1 MNDAFS
7 RLGKAFWRLIPAN
20 PILVRVVQGGS
31 RRSRHLWIR
40 FAYLGILMVVVL
52 FAMTQISG
60 SATLVDLAKSA
71 SQMFM
76 GASIAQLALMCFLAP
91 MFTAGAITQERDA
104 QTYNI
109 LLTTPLSNAQIVLGT
124 LTSRLYFVL
133 VLLLAGLPIF
143 LIMMI
148 YGGVRVTQIVQSAA
162 IAGSTAIITGS
173 LAICISMIRVGTRK
187 TIFSFYMMIAFYLF
201 AVYALGQWSNTWIS
215 EAPRGVNGN
224 QLSWLASFHP
234 FLSLD
239 VALNRMPAPDP
250 AALVGR
256 NALQRYF
263 LATPQN
269 AYVLMTLSISIV
281 LVIIS
286 MFFVRRAKDSET
298 SLLSRIFSRGARREG
313 DEIRRKPRN
322 VWKNPVAWREAT
334 SRASAATKGF
344 LQIVLLG
351 GGVLGAI
358 ALLVNHISTG
368 DVAATRNYLSAVLTV
383 ELGMILLVATNTA
396 ASALTKERESLSMDI
411 LLTTPLTSKY
421 IVWGKLRGLVTFTV
435 PLLAIPVITTML
447 FSVHGLF
454 VDPDKRVVQIETA
467 FLIGTMMF
475 GYAAGACIWGLNRS
489 LHGRKTVQ
497 AVMVAVGVMVV
508 VGLIMHFIAD
518 AIVVKSRQ
526 ASGFVAPFTPFTCI
540 STMIDP
546 VRAFDSKSDFQP
558 HVNELRV
565 WFMIGTAAAFTAW
578 IGVVLAA
585 YKGMVRNFDMTLRK
599 QTAQVG

>member
-1 MNDAFS
+1 MNEALA

-20 PILVRVVQGGS
+20 PILVRVVHGGS

-143 LIMMI
+143 LITMI
-148 YGGVRVTQIVQSAA
+148 YGGVRVTQILQSAA
-162 IAGSTAIITGS
+162 IAGSTAVITGS
-173 LAICISMIRVGTRK
+173 LAICISMIRVGTRR
-187 TIFSFYMMIAFYLF
+187 TIFSFYMMIALYLF
-201 AVYALGQWSNTWIS
+201 SVYALGQWSNTWIP

-234 FLSLD
+234 FLALD
-239 VALNRMPAPDP
+239 VALNRVPAPDP
-250 AALVGR
+250 VVLVGR

-263 LATPQN
+263 LATPHK
-269 AYVLMTLSISIV
+269 AYVMMTLTISV
-281 LVIIS
+281 FLIIFS
-286 MFFVRRAKDSET
+286 MFFVRRNKEGET
-298 SLLSRIFSRGARREG
+298 TLVSRIFSRGVRKEG
-313 DEIRRKPRN
+313 DELRRKPRN
-322 VWKNPVAWREAT
+322 VWQNPVAWREAT

-351 GGVLGAI
+351 GGVIGAI
-358 ALLVNHISTG
+358 VLLVNHISTG
-368 DVAATRNYLSAVLTV
+368 DVASTRSYLSAVLTV
-383 ELGMILLVATNTA
+383 ELGMILLVAANTA

-435 PLLAIPVITTML
+435 PLLAIPVITTLL
-447 FSVHGLF
+447 FAIHGLF
-454 VDPDKRVVQIETA
+454 VDADKRVVQIETA
-467 FLIGTMMF
+467 LLLGVMMF
-475 GYAAGACIWGLNRS
+475 SYAAAACIWGLNRS
-489 LHGRKTVQ
+489 LHCRKTVQ
-497 AVMVAVGVMVV
+497 AVMIAVGVMVV

-526 ASGFVAPFTPFTCI
+526 ASGFVAPFTPFSCI
-540 STMIDP
+540 WTMVDP
-546 VRAFDSKSDFQP
+546 ERAFDSAADFKP
-558 HVNELRV
+558 HANEVRV
-565 WFMIGTAAAFTAW
+565 WFMIGTATAFACW
-578 IGVVLAA
+578 IGAVLTA
-585 YKGMVRNFDMTLRK
+585 YKSMVRNFDMTLRK